1 LLQLASGGV
10 RVARRLD
17 ELQQRL
23 DREWKPTLESVGR
36 IGRNLAE
43 VSDLL
48 ALQARR
54 VDELVQDTAARVE
67 DVRAQLE
74 RAVMRPLLA
83 PLEELSRLGR
93 ALRRGLEVYRQ
104 LGGLSAQGRGKGRG
118 YGSDDHLFI

>member
-1 LLQLASGGV
+1 MTPE
-10 RVARRLD
+10 ARRKYFNLCDPDAPVDPDDPRASDIDLFNGKD
-17 ELQQRL
+17 ESPVRGVV
-23 DREWKPTLESVGR
+23 W
-36 IGRNLAE
+36 
-43 VSDLL
+43 
-48 ALQARR
+48 

-67 DVRAQLE
+67 DARAQLE

-93 ALRRGLEVYRQ
+93 ALRRGLEVNRQ